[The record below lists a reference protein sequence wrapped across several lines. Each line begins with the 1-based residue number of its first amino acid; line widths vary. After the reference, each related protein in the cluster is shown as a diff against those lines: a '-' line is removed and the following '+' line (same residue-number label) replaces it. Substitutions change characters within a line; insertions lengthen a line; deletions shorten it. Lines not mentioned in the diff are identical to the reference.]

1 MSDTISGVDDTSTS
15 VIRVSLMGG
24 GLMSTDC
31 ASLRMGMC
39 LCGVCFFTQF

>member
-15 VIRVSLMGG
+15 VIRVSLMDG
-24 GLMSTDC
+24 GLMLTDC

-39 LCGVCFFTQF
+39 LGDVCFFT